1 MTDFKDPP
9 RLADSASDAQ
19 LGALFRSAREDV
31 ATDQQM
37 AELAARL
44 GPVLGPAPVAPAAG
58 KLALL
63 AKVGSGV
70 LLVGL
75 GVWGVR
81 HQLAHAPVTAVSAAK
96 PPAIAAPP
104 SVATAPEVSAPS
116 AETAPLTRPEELSPA
131 PSSQTAPSTR
141 APTSGRAASPV
152 RDEATIL
159 ERARAQLASNPAQA
173 LALTAEHVKLFPHG
187 VLSQEREVIAIAA
200 LRRLGRTAEAE
211 RRAEAFDRSYPHSAH
226 QHTVDAEPAK

>member
-9 RLADSASDAQ
+9 RLADSATDAR

-31 ATDQQM
+31 ATDQ
-37 AELAARL
+37 ELAQVAARL
-44 GPVLGPAPVAPAAG
+44 GPVLGPAPAAPAAG

-75 GVWGVR
+75 GVWGVS
-81 HQLAHAPVTAVSAAK
+81 HQRAHEPLPAVSAAK
-96 PPAIAAPP
+96 PPVIAVPPPVATEPEVRAPSVEAAPALP
-104 SVATAPEVSAPS
+104 A
-116 AETAPLTRPEELSPA
+116 EELSPA
-131 PSSQTAPSTR
+131 PSSRTAPSAHT
-141 APTSGRAASPV
+141 PTSARAASPV
-152 RDEATIL
+152 RDEAAIL
-159 ERARAQLASNPAQA
+159 ESARAQLASNPAQA
-173 LALTAEHVKLFPHG
+173 LALTAEHVKLFPRG

-200 LRRLGRTAEAE
+200 LRRLGRSVEAE

-226 QHTVDAEPAK
+226 QRTVDAEPAK

>member
-9 RLADSASDAQ
+9 RLADSATGDAR

-31 ATDQQM
+31 PTDQELAQ
-37 AELAARL
+37 LAARL
-44 GPVLGPAPVAPAAG
+44 GPVLGPAPAAPAAG
-58 KLALL
+58 KLGLL

-75 GVWGVR
+75 GVWGVL
-81 HQLAHAPVTAVSAAK
+81 HQRAHEPVAAVSAAK
-96 PPAIAAPP
+96 PPVIAAPP
-104 SVATAPEVSAPS
+104 PVAAAPEVSAPS
-116 AETAPLTRPEELSPA
+116 VETTPALPAAELSPA
-131 PSSQTAPSTR
+131 PSSAPSAHTPASAR
-141 APTSGRAASPV
+141 TASPA

-159 ERARAQLASNPAQA
+159 ERARTQLAANPAQA

>member
-9 RLADSASDAQ
+9 RLADSATGDAR
-19 LGALFRSAREDV
+19 LGALFRSAREDL
-31 ATDQQM
+31 ATDQ
-37 AELAARL
+37 ELAQVAARL
-44 GPVLGPAPVAPAAG
+44 GPVLGPVPAAPAAG

-81 HQLAHAPVTAVSAAK
+81 HQRAHVPAAAVSAAK
-96 PPAIAAPP
+96 APVIAAPP
-104 SVATAPEVSAPS
+104 PTAATPEVSAPTPES
-116 AETAPLTRPEELSPA
+116 APAELSPA
-131 PSSQTAPSTR
+131 PSSRTAPSSHTPSS
-141 APTSGRAASPV
+141 ARAASPV
-152 RDEATIL
+152 RDEAAIL